1 MVKRGIRFFGLLSFC
16 FAVLALMPK
25 QAYADTAAEY
35 QTSTTML
42 VRVDDMNTT
51 LYEEPHSESEV
62 VGEAENGQTYTILEL
77 ADDGWMKI
85 EAGDVEGYL
94 NTVQAAATVMETAN
108 VVEVDPSEQ
117 LREEIVNY
125 ALQFVGGRYVY
136 GGSDPHTGA
145 DCSGFT
151 SYIMRSIAGVELPHS
166 SAAQSGCGRAVSA
179 EEMRPG
185 DLICYS
191 SGGRVNHVAI
201 YIGDGQI
208 VHASNERNGIRT
220 SVWNYRSP
228 ARIVNVL
235 GD

>member
-1 MVKRGIRFFGLLSFC
+1 
-16 FAVLALMPK
+16 
-25 QAYADTAAEY
+25 
-35 QTSTTML
+35 
-42 VRVDDMNTT
+42 MNTT

-94 NTVQAAATVMETAN
+94 NTVQAAATVMETAE
-108 VVEVDPSEQ
+108 VVEVDPAEQ

-136 GGSDPHTGA
+136 GGTDPHTGA

-151 SYIMRSIAGVELPHS
+151 SYIMRHTAGVELPHS

-185 DLICYS
+185 RSDLLQQRRAASTMWRFI
-191 SGGRVNHVAI
+191 SGMVRLYMLPMSATGSGR
-201 YIGDGQI
+201 
-208 VHASNERNGIRT
+208 RFGITETR
-220 SVWNYRSP
+220 RG
-228 ARIVNVL
+228 L
-235 GD
+235 

>member
-85 EAGDVEGYL
+85 EAG
-94 NTVQAAATVMETAN
+94 
-108 VVEVDPSEQ
+108 
-117 LREEIVNY
+117 RI
-125 ALQFVGGRYVY
+125 FKY
-136 GGSDPHTGA
+136 GSGSG
-145 DCSGFT
+145 
-151 SYIMRSIAGVELPHS
+151 
-166 SAAQSGCGRAVSA
+166 
-179 EEMRPG
+179 
-185 DLICYS
+185 
-191 SGGRVNHVAI
+191 N
-201 YIGDGQI
+201 GDG
-208 VHASNERNGIRT
+208 NGR
-220 SVWNYRSP
+220 
-228 ARIVNVL
+228 
-235 GD
+235 GC

>member
-16 FAVLALMPK
+16 FAVLALAPR

-94 NTVQAAATVMETAN
+94 NTVQAAATVMENGQRWWRWIPA
-108 VVEVDPSEQ
+108 EQ

-136 GGSDPHTGA
+136 GGTDPHTGA

-151 SYIMRSIAGVELPHS
+151 SYIMRHAAGVELPPFLGGS
-166 SAAQSGCGRAVSA
+166 VGL
-179 EEMRPG
+179 RPG
-185 DLICYS
+185 GQRGGDAAGRFDLLQQRRPCQS
-191 SGGRVNHVAI
+191 C
-201 YIGDGQI
+201 GDLYRGW
-208 VHASNERNGIRT
+208 SDRT
-220 SVWNYRSP
+220 CF
-228 ARIVNVL
+228 
-235 GD
+235 